1 MHAFTQQ
8 ELQKKQVDDAFAVFF
23 EALKLDTVEDP
34 EQEIINNSKV
44 TMPRIGVVRYLYTKD
59 GQTLVTMDITADSFT
74 ADLYGGIHLEGN
86 NNLTESPAVYIDNQK
101 VATLE
106 LVLYENTPTPV
117 FRFDDGT
124 TYAITGVL
132 LVDPLIDFLLE
143 YVFSTE

>member
-1 MHAFTQQ
+1 MHAFTEQ
-8 ELQKKQVDDAFAVFF
+8 ELQKKKVDDAFAVFF

-34 EQEIINNSKV
+34 KQEIINNSNV
-44 TMPRIGVVRYLYTKD
+44 TMPKLGVVRYLYVKD

-101 VATLE
+101 VATLG
-106 LVLYENTPTPV
+106 LVMYEDTPTPV
-117 FRFDDGT
+117 FCFDDGT